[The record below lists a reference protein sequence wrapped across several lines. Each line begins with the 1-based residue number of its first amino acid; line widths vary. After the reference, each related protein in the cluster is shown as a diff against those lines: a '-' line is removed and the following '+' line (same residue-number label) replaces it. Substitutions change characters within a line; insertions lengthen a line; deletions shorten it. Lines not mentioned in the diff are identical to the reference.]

1 MRKRWRKL
9 VALFVVILAGSPLP
23 AAALDINLIGI
34 YQGSSLTAMAQVL
47 GNGGF
52 ELSDGTWVSFYKWYH
67 SDWVDLRFEMLT
79 QFSDNFGIIWGAS
92 TGQYAEKL
100 RIDPSAKL
108 GVIFQQQPT
117 PSTTLSLTV
126 SSTLFGNL
134 SEFPCTADYGAI
146 GGIQIV
152 NCRLAASPLPPADTL
167 KFLAKATP
175 SRLSVSLSFRGRF

>member
-1 MRKRWRKL
+1 MRERRRKP
-9 VALFVVILAGSPLP
+9 VALFVVMLAGSPLP
-23 AAALDINLIGI
+23 AAAFDVHLIGI
-34 YQGSSLTAMAQVL
+34 YQGSGLTAMAQGL
-47 GNGGF
+47 ENGGY
-52 ELSDGTWVSFYKWYH
+52 ELSDGTWVSFDKWYH

-92 TGQYAEKL
+92 TGQQADKI

-117 PSTTLSLTV
+117 PSTVLSLTV

-134 SEFPCTADYGAI
+134 SESPCIADYGAI
-146 GGIQIV
+146 GGIQSV

-167 KFLAKATP
+167 KYLVNAAP